1 MLGLIKKKANTL
13 LGIDI
18 SSTSVKL
25 LELSRSG
32 GRYKVEAYAV
42 EPLPPNAVVE
52 KNIVELEGVGQALS
66 RVLVK
71 AKTNLKSAV
80 VAVAGSAV
88 ITKTIEMEAG
98 LSEDELENQLK
109 IEADQYIPYPLEE
122 VAIDFEVQG
131 LSARNPERVD
141 VLLAACR
148 KENVEVREAALA
160 LAGLTAKVVD
170 VEAYALERS
179 YALLSSQLGADTDQL
194 TVAVVDIGATMT
206 TLSVLHNGRTIYTR
220 EQLFGGRQ
228 LTEEIQ
234 RRYGLSVEEAG
245 LAKKQGGLPDD
256 YDSEVLRPFK
266 DAVVQQVS
274 RSLQF
279 FFAAGQFNDVDY
291 IVLAGG
297 TASIQ
302 DLDRLIRHPDPGR
315 QPVRRHGAERQGECR
330 RPGQRRSGVDDR
342 LRPGVEEFRLMARI
356 NLLPWREELR
366 EQRKQQFLVIL
377 GGVLVA
383 SAALV
388 FLGDQYFTAAIENQ
402 NARNDFLR
410 KEIVVL
416 DARIKEISELK
427 SRRQQLL
434 ERMKIIQDLQ
444 GNRPIIGRVFD
455 QLVRTLPDGV
465 YFTDLKMTGKN
476 IAIAGAAESNNRVSN
491 LMRNM
496 DASEWL
502 TAPALNEV
510 KAVTQ
515 GAVDQAN
522 VFQLTVQQTQPGEED
537 AKAKHGVAQGAK
549 K

>member
-206 TLSVLHNGRTIYTR
+206 TLSRPAQRTHHLYPRTAVR
-220 EQLFGGRQ
+220 RSPAHRGDPAALRTLGGGSRSRQ
-228 LTEEIQ
+228 
-234 RRYGLSVEEAG
+234 EAG
-245 LAKKQGGLPDD
+245 
-256 YDSEVLRPFK
+256 
-266 DAVVQQVS
+266 
-274 RSLQF
+274 RS
-279 FFAAGQFNDVDY
+279 
-291 IVLAGG
+291 
-297 TASIQ
+297 
-302 DLDRLIRHPDPGR
+302 
-315 QPVRRHGAERQGECR
+315 
-330 RPGQRRSGVDDR
+330 SG
-342 LRPGVEEFRLMARI
+342 
-356 NLLPWREELR
+356 
-366 EQRKQQFLVIL
+366 
-377 GGVLVA
+377 
-383 SAALV
+383 
-388 FLGDQYFTAAIENQ
+388 
-402 NARNDFLR
+402 
-410 KEIVVL
+410 
-416 DARIKEISELK
+416 
-427 SRRQQLL
+427 
-434 ERMKIIQDLQ
+434 
-444 GNRPIIGRVFD
+444 
-455 QLVRTLPDGV
+455 
-465 YFTDLKMTGKN
+465 
-476 IAIAGAAESNNRVSN
+476 
-491 LMRNM
+491 
-496 DASEWL
+496 
-502 TAPALNEV
+502 
-510 KAVTQ
+510 
-515 GAVDQAN
+515 
-522 VFQLTVQQTQPGEED
+522 
-537 AKAKHGVAQGAK
+537 
-549 K
+549 

>member
-52 KNIVELEGVGQALS
+52 KNIVELEGGGQALS

-206 TLSVLHNGRTIYTR
+206 TLSVLHNGRPIYTR

-302 DLDRLIRHPDPGR
+302 DLDRLI
-315 QPVRRHGAERQGECR
+315 
-330 RPGQRRSGVDDR
+330 
-342 LRPGVEEFRLMARI
+342 
-356 NLLPWREELR
+356 
-366 EQRKQQFLVIL
+366 QQKI
-377 GGVLVA
+377 GTPTLVA
-383 SAALV
+383 NPFADMAL
-388 FLGDQYFTAAIENQ
+388 N
-402 NARNDFLR
+402 
-410 KEIVVL
+410 
-416 DARIKEISELK
+416 
-427 SRRQQLL
+427 
-434 ERMKIIQDLQ
+434 
-444 GNRPIIGRVFD
+444 
-455 QLVRTLPDGV
+455 
-465 YFTDLKMTGKN
+465 GKVN
-476 IAIAGAAESNNRVSN
+476 AGA
-491 LMRNM
+491 L
-496 DASEWL
+496 ASD
-502 TAPALNEV
+502 APALMI
-510 KAVTQ
+510 AC
-515 GAVDQAN
+515 GLALRSFD
-522 VFQLTVQQTQPGEED
+522 
-537 AKAKHGVAQGAK
+537 
-549 K
+549 